1 MVSLDPAEIAKF
13 AALADAMFRVLTGVR
28 DQVDKLDG

>member
-1 MVSLDPAEIAKF
+1 VRAARSQGGKF